1 VDLKSI
7 ENASSPFG
15 GLIAPMVA
23 PVPVSLAKHSAARR
37 LHTLIQEREQVI
49 QVLYLCGGP
58 HPPNPVVGTSS
69 HRFPEFPDKTGHI
82 RQKPEVLLTHIF
94 SHSVT

>member
-58 HPPNPVVGTSS
+58 PAESCRGHLIPPISGIS
-69 HRFPEFPDKTGHI
+69 
-82 RQKPEVLLTHIF
+82 
-94 SHSVT
+94 